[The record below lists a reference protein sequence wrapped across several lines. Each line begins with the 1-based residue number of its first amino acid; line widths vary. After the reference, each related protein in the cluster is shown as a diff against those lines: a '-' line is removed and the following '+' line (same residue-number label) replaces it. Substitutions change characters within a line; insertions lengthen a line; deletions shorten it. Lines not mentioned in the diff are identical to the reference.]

1 MDVCSMNNDYR
12 IEMHF
17 RPAQQSDLA
26 IVATFA
32 TSAEELFY
40 VHPTA
45 RFPFTAEQLLPNF
58 QNRKGNTVMQVEGK
72 VAGFANYISVTEG
85 DSATIGNVIINPA
98 LRGKGIGKA
107 LLIAMETKAAQEY
120 GAQHSII
127 PCFNTNT
134 YGLHFY
140 HSLGYVP
147 FKGEPRIDHK
157 GETIF
162 LLYLKKTLS

>member
-1 MDVCSMNNDYR
+1 MNTDYQ
-12 IEMHF
+12 IDLSF
-17 RPAQQSDLA
+17 RPAQQSDLITIGA
-26 IVATFA
+26 FA
-32 TSAEELFY
+32 TSADELFY

-45 RFPFTAEQLLPNF
+45 KFPLTAEQLLPNF
-58 QNRKGNTVMQVEGK
+58 QNRKGNTVVEVDGK
-72 VAGFANYISVTEG
+72 VAGFANYISVIEN

-107 LLIAMETKAAQEY
+107 LLMEMERKAAQEY
-120 GAQHSII
+120 GAQHTII

-147 FKGEPRIDHK
+147 FKGEPRTDHK

-162 LLYLKKTLS
+162 LIYLKKTLS

>member
-1 MDVCSMNNDYR
+1 M
-12 IEMHF
+12 EF
-17 RPAQQSDLA
+17 RPASRTDLDT
-26 IVATFA
+26 VAAFA

-45 RFPFTAEQLLPNF
+45 HFPLTAEQLLPNF
-58 QNRKGNTVMQVEGK
+58 SNRKGNSVIVSEGK
-72 VAGFANYISVTEG
+72 VAGFANFISVVEG
-85 DSATIGNVIINPA
+85 ESATIGNVIIDPT

-107 LLIAMETKAAQEY
+107 LLNNMARLAQRDF
-120 GAQHSII
+120 GVKQTII

-147 FKGEPRIDHK
+147 CKGEPRKDQN
-157 GETIF
+157 GQPIF
-162 LLYLKKTLS
+162 LIYLNRAE